1 MPAARELRPVAPYAP
16 EDDPAHRRT
25 MLGLK
30 IFLASLTVFFG
41 ALLALYAMVRWSLPS
56 WPPPGQPRVPILL
69 PTLNTVV
76 IAASSAV
83 IQAALSALR
92 HAKPRRFGQLMLV
105 TANLG
110 AVFIA
115 LQLLLFRQAVGMGLQ
130 VGSNVYSAVF
140 FTLAGVHAVHV
151 LVGVTALAALA
162 LLAFRAPTGKNRLIR
177 ARMWATYWHFMG
189 AVWAVMYV
197 ALFLA

>member
-1 MPAARELRPVAPYAP
+1 MSAAAPYAP
-16 EDDPAHRRT
+16 EESADHRRT

-30 IFLASLTVFFG
+30 IFLVSLGVFFG
-41 ALLALYAMVRWSLPS
+41 ALMVLYGMLRYSLPA
-56 WPPPGQPRVPILL
+56 WPPPGQPRFPILL
-69 PTLNTVV
+69 PTLNTAVV
-76 IAASSAV
+76 GLSSAV
-83 IQAALSALR
+83 IHAALTALR
-92 HAKPRRFGQLMLV
+92 HAKPRRFGQLVLV

-110 AVFIA
+110 AVFLA
-115 LQLLLFRQAVGMGLQ
+115 LQGLLFRQAVSMGLQ

-162 LLAFRAPTGKNRLIR
+162 YLAFKAPAGPNRLIR

-197 ALFLA
+197 ALFLL

>member
-1 MPAARELRPVAPYAP
+1 MAPYAP
-16 EDDPAHRRT
+16 EQSADHRRT

-30 IFLASLTVFFG
+30 IFLVSLGVFFG
-41 ALLALYAMVRWSLPS
+41 ALLVLYAMLRWSLPE
-56 WPPPGQPRVPILL
+56 WPPAGQPAFPILL
-69 PTLNTVV
+69 PTLNTGVV
-76 IAASSAV
+76 WISSAV
-83 IQAALSALR
+83 IHAALGALR
-92 HAKPRRFGQLMLV
+92 TAKPRRFGQLMLV

-110 AVFIA
+110 AVFLA
-115 LQLLLFRQAVGMGLQ
+115 LQVLLFRQAVGMGLQ

-162 LLAFRAPTGKNRLIR
+162 LMAFRAPTGRNRLIR

-189 AVWAVMYV
+189 AVWTIMYV
-197 ALFLA
+197 ALFLV